1 MNSGTSNLNL
11 GWLSFVFSRHCYGLG
26 QEKDYWMPCILLN
39 TVGEDRAKVLV
50 FGDRFWRGREH
61 IKRVRYVDA
70 DRLIERK
77 GLE

>member
-1 MNSGTSNLNL
+1 
-11 GWLSFVFSRHCYGLG
+11 
-26 QEKDYWMPCILLN
+26 MPCILLN